1 MGRDGIYD
9 AEITLCAIDNI
20 FDIKIIVST
29 LAQQGLAHFRPEDLE
44 PLSESSL
51 DTLLKVRVSIMLF
64 WKSNS
69 TQ

>member
-1 MGRDGIYD
+1 MGRGGIYD
-9 AEITLCAIDNI
+9 DEITLCAIDI